1 MKEKAV
7 REALEKYNF
16 GYYLTREEID
26 EVIDRLDEA
35 ELIERK
41 FNVIIPD
48 KNGKMIYSRAGGWV
62 LHVIDFDYN
71 KERYTFTSKELQ
83 EHPVLNQFDKFY
95 KEVEE

>member
-26 EVIDRLDEA
+26 EVIDRLGEA

-48 KNGKMIYSRAGGWV
+48 EKGKFIYKEKVGW
-62 LHVIDFDYN
+62 LSFIPLFDYT
-71 KERYTFTSKELQ
+71 KEGYCFTSKELKD
-83 EHPVLNQFDKFY
+83 HPVLNKFTSFY